1 MEDIMRDFKS
11 HTSRTLKKA
20 IKENPIESRKE
31 WILWLMERAGKKN
44 SNNTNFQLWRQDNH
58 PIELWDNY
66 MLDQKLNYLHQ
77 NPVDAGFVNKAEDY
91 TYSSAGDYSDKK
103 GMLDIILIR

>member
-1 MEDIMRDFKS
+1 
-11 HTSRTLKKA
+11 
-20 IKENPIESRKE
+20 
-31 WILWLMERAGKKN
+31 
-44 SNNTNFQLWRQDNH
+44 
-58 PIELWDNY
+58 